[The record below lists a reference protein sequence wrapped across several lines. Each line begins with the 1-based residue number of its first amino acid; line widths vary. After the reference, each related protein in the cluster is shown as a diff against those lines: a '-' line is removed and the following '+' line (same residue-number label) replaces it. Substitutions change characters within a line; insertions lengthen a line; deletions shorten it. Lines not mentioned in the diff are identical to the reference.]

1 MSLGAGGPAPGSFGT
16 TGRGPRLLSGG
27 GRRATAISTV
37 STLVVL
43 GALVLVFLLAPGSAQ
58 VRHTFFNPTDMW

>member
-27 GRRATAISTV
+27 GRRATADLHGQHRWSC
-37 STLVVL
+37 SPRL
-43 GALVLVFLLAPGSAQ
+43 S
-58 VRHTFFNPTDMW
+58 